1 MIVGAGALSR
11 KKLIYVP
18 NIIEKIHITVDRQSI
33 IENLRTKRKAVAPG
47 AITNPI
53 AKIRPAADN
62 IAIIVN
68 ERAVNIPK

>member
-1 MIVGAGALSR
+1 M
-11 KKLIYVP
+11 
-18 NIIEKIHITVDRQSI
+18 EKIHITVDRQSI

-53 AKIRPAADN
+53 ARMRPAADS

-68 ERAVNIPK
+68 ERAVSIPKCSKLTLSPDVRAWIGSKL